1 MHDRFFLIQ
10 NHYDLQIVSIKES
23 AVFVKKRRCLLFEL
37 ANSDR
42 FIHFMN
48 DYHKGGLTLSIQFLQ
63 QLAQST
69 DKEIVA
75 IAREEGFDITTSE
88 VKKLRPYLEQF
99 SFSWLFLG
107 IPKDILVEVE
117 AVLGR
122 KRSRQLIAL
131 FTK

>member
-1 MHDRFFLIQ
+1 M
-10 NHYDLQIVSIKES
+10 
-23 AVFVKKRRCLLFEL
+23 
-37 ANSDR
+37 
-42 FIHFMN
+42 
-48 DYHKGGLTLSIQFLQ
+48 SIQFLQ
-63 QLAQST
+63 QLMHSS

-75 IAREEGFDITTSE
+75 LARTEGFNISTSE

-107 IPKDILVEVE
+107 IPKDILVEIE
-117 AVLGR
+117 TVLGR

>member
-1 MHDRFFLIQ
+1 M
-10 NHYDLQIVSIKES
+10 SI
-23 AVFVKKRRCLLFEL
+23 
-37 ANSDR
+37 
-42 FIHFMN
+42 H
-48 DYHKGGLTLSIQFLQ
+48 FLQ
-63 QLAQST
+63 QLSQST
-69 DKEIVA
+69 DKEVVA
-75 IAREEGFDITTSE
+75 IARAEGFDISTSE

-107 IPKDILVEVE
+107 IPKEVLSEVE

>member
-1 MHDRFFLIQ
+1 M
-10 NHYDLQIVSIKES
+10 
-23 AVFVKKRRCLLFEL
+23 
-37 ANSDR
+37 
-42 FIHFMN
+42 
-48 DYHKGGLTLSIQFLQ
+48 SIQFLQ

-88 VKKLRPYLEQF
+88 VKKTSALFGAILIFPGF
-99 SFSWLFLG
+99 FLG

>member
-1 MHDRFFLIQ
+1 M
-10 NHYDLQIVSIKES
+10 SI
-23 AVFVKKRRCLLFEL
+23 
-37 ANSDR
+37 
-42 FIHFMN
+42 H
-48 DYHKGGLTLSIQFLQ
+48 FLQ
-63 QLAQST
+63 QLSQST
-69 DKEIVA
+69 DKEVVA
-75 IAREEGFDITTSE
+75 IARTEGFDISTSE

-107 IPKDILVEVE
+107 IPKEVLSEVE

>member
-1 MHDRFFLIQ
+1 LPH
-10 NHYDLQIVSIKES
+10 
-23 AVFVKKRRCLLFEL
+23 
-37 ANSDR
+37 
-42 FIHFMN
+42 
-48 DYHKGGLTLSIQFLQ
+48 
-63 QLAQST
+63 
-69 DKEIVA
+69 
-75 IAREEGFDITTSE
+75 
-88 VKKLRPYLEQF
+88 LEQF

>member
-1 MHDRFFLIQ
+1 MILTLFNVKDFYSCHDFHKIDFVRK
-10 NHYDLQIVSIKES
+10 IKQ
-23 AVFVKKRRCLLFEL
+23 L
-37 ANSDR
+37 
-42 FIHFMN
+42 
-48 DYHKGGLTLSIQFLQ
+48 KGGLTLSIQFLQ
-63 QLAQST
+63 QLTQSS

-75 IAREEGFDITTSE
+75 IARSEGFEITTSE

>member
-1 MHDRFFLIQ
+1 M
-10 NHYDLQIVSIKES
+10 
-23 AVFVKKRRCLLFEL
+23 
-37 ANSDR
+37 
-42 FIHFMN
+42 
-48 DYHKGGLTLSIQFLQ
+48 SIQFLQ

-75 IAREEGFDITTSE
+75 IAREEGFSITTSE

-117 AVLGR
+117 DVLGR
-122 KRSRQLIAL
+122 KRSRHLIAL

>member
-1 MHDRFFLIQ
+1 MKLKIF
-10 NHYDLQIVSIKES
+10 IK
-23 AVFVKKRRCLLFEL
+23 LYFE
-37 ANSDR
+37 
-42 FIHFMN
+42 
-48 DYHKGGLTLSIQFLQ
+48 GGFALSIQFLQ
-63 QLAQST
+63 QLAQSS

-75 IAREEGFDITTSE
+75 IARAEGFDITTSE
-88 VKKLRPYLEQF
+88 VKKLRPHLEQF

>member
-1 MHDRFFLIQ
+1 M
-10 NHYDLQIVSIKES
+10 SI
-23 AVFVKKRRCLLFEL
+23 
-37 ANSDR
+37 
-42 FIHFMN
+42 H
-48 DYHKGGLTLSIQFLQ
+48 FLQ
-63 QLAQST
+63 QLSQST
-69 DKEIVA
+69 DKEVVA
-75 IAREEGFDITTSE
+75 IARAEGFEISTSE

-107 IPKDILVEVE
+107 IPKEVLSEVE

>member
-1 MHDRFFLIQ
+1 M
-10 NHYDLQIVSIKES
+10 
-23 AVFVKKRRCLLFEL
+23 
-37 ANSDR
+37 
-42 FIHFMN
+42 
-48 DYHKGGLTLSIQFLQ
+48 SIQFLQ
-63 QLAQST
+63 QLLEST

-75 IAREEGFDITTSE
+75 IARNEGFTITTSE

-107 IPKDILVEVE
+107 VPKDILVEVE
-117 AVLGR
+117 AILGR

>member
-1 MHDRFFLIQ
+1 
-10 NHYDLQIVSIKES
+10 VSI
-23 AVFVKKRRCLLFEL
+23 
-37 ANSDR
+37 
-42 FIHFMN
+42 H
-48 DYHKGGLTLSIQFLQ
+48 FLQ
-63 QLAQST
+63 QLSQST
-69 DKEIVA
+69 DKEVVA
-75 IAREEGFDITTSE
+75 IARAEGFEISTSE

-107 IPKDILVEVE
+107 IPKEVLSEVE